1 MRLLLAED
9 EKELSAA
16 LTAVLEHNHYSV
28 DAVYDGQDA
37 LDYALTENYDGIIL
51 DIMMPKKSGLEVLA
65 ELRRSNINTP
75 ILMLTA
81 KSEVK
86 DRVTGLDTGADDY
99 LTKPFA
105 MSELLARIRAMTRRR
120 SEFSPNVLSMAR
132 ITLNRAHFYL
142 SGAKAFYRLGNKEFP
157 LLEMLMSN
165 PGCLLSTEQ
174 FMERIWG

>member
-65 ELRRSNINTP
+65 AAQQYQYADFDAHCQIRGQRPGDRTGYRR
-75 ILMLTA
+75 
-81 KSEVK
+81 
-86 DRVTGLDTGADDY
+86 
-99 LTKPFA
+99 
-105 MSELLARIRAMTRRR
+105 
-120 SEFSPNVLSMAR
+120 
-132 ITLNRAHFYL
+132 
-142 SGAKAFYRLGNKEFP
+142 
-157 LLEMLMSN
+157 
-165 PGCLLSTEQ
+165 
-174 FMERIWG
+174 

>member
-81 KSEVK
+81 KSEVN

-105 MSELLARIRAMTRRR
+105 MSELLARIRAMTRSPQRV
-120 SEFSPNVLSMAR
+120 FSQCPL
-132 ITLNRAHFYL
+132 H
-142 SGAKAFYRLGNKEFP
+142 GADHP
-157 LLEMLMSN
+157 Q
-165 PGCLLSTEQ
+165 PGQ
-174 FMERIWG
+174 F